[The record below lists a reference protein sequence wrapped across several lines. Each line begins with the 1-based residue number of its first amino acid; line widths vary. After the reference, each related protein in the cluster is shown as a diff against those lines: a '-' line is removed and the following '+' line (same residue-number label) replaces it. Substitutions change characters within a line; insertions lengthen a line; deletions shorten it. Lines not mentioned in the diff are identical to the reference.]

1 MARLTIYDTSY
12 MSRQHLLERETM
24 QRPPRSEE
32 PGQLAPSREVSV
44 ADLLMPFVRDW
55 KLAMACVAILW
66 VVTALVTFLPPRK
79 FEASMV
85 VAAVPSSRGMALPSG
100 VSALLAGGQMG
111 GIQSTPYFI
120 AKLLYLKSV
129 LGRVALSS
137 STARPG
143 ASVIERVM
151 DTPLGEIRHADI
163 ARQMKKMLGTDV
175 DKQTGLLTVSVVHED
190 SALAR
195 EVASKAVAFAGQ
207 AFVQASRAQAA
218 EQRRAQEGRVDSAA
232 KRLRDSEERMLAF
245 VSSNR
250 EFTPYSTAWVGR
262 QRIEREL
269 TNAQAVYTQAITD
282 RERAVAQELE
292 ETPAVVVVDP
302 IPAELTPL
310 PRQTILKFFV
320 GTILGALVAALVV
333 WLRLWLSRRVGDEDG
348 GSSWTDHA
356 SSTGEMVVPSSPDPL
371 WRSETGPR

>member
-1 MARLTIYDTSY
+1 
-12 MSRQHLLERETM
+12 M
-24 QRPPRSEE
+24 QRHRPPAGLTE
-32 PGQLAPSREVSV
+32 PVPSREVSV
-44 ADLLMPFVRDW
+44 VDLLAPFLRDW
-55 KLAMACVAILW
+55 KLVVTCVGIFWTL
-66 VVTALVTFLPPRK
+66 TALVTFVPQRQ
-79 FEASMV
+79 FEASLV
-85 VAAVPSSRGMALPSG
+85 VAAVPSARSTALPSG
-100 VSALLAGGQMG
+100 VSALLAGGQAG

-129 LGRVALSS
+129 LGKVALSPS
-137 STARPG
+137 MARPG

-151 DTPLGEIRHADI
+151 DMPLGDIRHADI
-163 ARQMKKMLGTDV
+163 TRQMKKMLGTDI

-195 EVASKAVAFAGQ
+195 EVASKAMAFASE
-207 AFVQASRAQAA
+207 AFVRASRAQAA

-232 KRLRDSEERMLAF
+232 KRLHESEAQMLAF

-250 EFTPYSTAWVGR
+250 EITPYSAAWIGR

-269 TNAQAVYTQAITD
+269 ANAQGVYTQAITD

-310 PRQTILKFFV
+310 PRQTVLKFFV
-320 GTILGALVAALVV
+320 GTLLGVIIAAMIV
-333 WLRLWLSRRVGDEDG
+333 WLRVWLSGRAGYEGGTPTPAREDSTIGVGELE
-348 GSSWTDHA
+348 
-356 SSTGEMVVPSSPDPL
+356 STSPDRE
-371 WRSETGPR
+371 W